1 MTVLESAVA
10 NLIQLYASELC
21 DRLGDPR
28 RVVAAIV
35 QIKPS
40 VGAPPSRRKSEE
52 FLNLKILI
60 PYSDGRGGLRRSPD
74 ARPVDLG
81 NR

>member
-28 RVVAAIV
+28 RVVTAIV
-35 QIKPS
+35 QINPS
-40 VGAPPSRRKSEE
+40 VGAPPSR
-52 FLNLKILI
+52 
-60 PYSDGRGGLRRSPD
+60 
-74 ARPVDLG
+74 
-81 NR
+81 